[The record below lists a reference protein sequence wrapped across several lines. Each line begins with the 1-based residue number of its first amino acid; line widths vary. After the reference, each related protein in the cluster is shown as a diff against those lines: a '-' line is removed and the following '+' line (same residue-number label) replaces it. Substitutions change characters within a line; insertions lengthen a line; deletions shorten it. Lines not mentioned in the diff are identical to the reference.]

1 MHDRFADEIALLPEP
16 VRMATERAEQA
27 GFTMSCDP
35 CTGRLLAVLSAA
47 VPVRG
52 RVLELGTG
60 TGVGTAW
67 IAHGLQ
73 GRQDVEVVTIE
84 IDAATAALAAQYPW
98 PPWVKLLIGDAVEV
112 THRVGSFDLVFAD
125 AQGGKWDGLDT
136 TVAALRP
143 GACLLVDDMTPGEF
157 ADDNHAR
164 KIGEVRDRLLGHPGL
179 TSVEIAWSTGLIL
192 SSRKRS

>member
-1 MHDRFADEIALLPEP
+1 MRNRFADEIALLPEP

-35 CTGRLLAVLSAA
+35 GTGRLLTVLAAA
-47 VPVRG
+47 VPVKG

-67 IAHGLQ
+67 ITHGLQ
-73 GRQDVEVVTIE
+73 GRGDVEVVTVE
-84 IDAATAALAAQYPW
+84 IDAATAALAAQHPW
-98 PPWVKLLIGDAVEV
+98 PSWVKLLTGDAVDV
-112 THRVGSFDLVFAD
+112 TRRVGSFDLIFAD
-125 AQGGKWDGLDT
+125 AQGGKWEGLDT

-143 GACLLVDDMTPGEF
+143 GAHLLVDDMTPGGF
-157 ADDNHAR
+157 ADDHHAR
-164 KIGEVRDRLLGHPGL
+164 KISEVRARLLGHPDL

-192 SSRKRS
+192 STRKRS